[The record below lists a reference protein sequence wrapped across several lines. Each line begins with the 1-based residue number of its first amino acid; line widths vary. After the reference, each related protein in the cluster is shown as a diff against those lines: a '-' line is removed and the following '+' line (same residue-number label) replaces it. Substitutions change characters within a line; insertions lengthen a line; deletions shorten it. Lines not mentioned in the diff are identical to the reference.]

1 MQILYV
7 LLAVLA
13 FGILI
18 FVHELGH
25 YIAARL
31 CKVKIFEFSIGMG
44 PKLVWYESKKTG
56 ILYSLRIVLL

>member
-13 FGILI
+13 FGVLI

-25 YIAARL
+25 FLAARA
-31 CKVKIFEFSIGMG
+31 CKVKIFEFLSFS
-44 PKLVWYESKKTG
+44 EN
-56 ILYSLRIVLL
+56 R